1 MADPSP
7 YKVPLSEL
15 LAVKVPEEDQVEEN
29 DPTPPTPDSVSTDER
44 RRLEVIRTGG
54 GY

>member
-1 MADPSP
+1 MANPSP

-15 LAVKVPEEDQVEEN
+15 LDVKVPLEQQVEET
-29 DPTPPTPDSVSTDER
+29 DPTPPKPDLVSTDER